1 VRDYSKIILLILF
14 IIYIFYLFLEEPL
27 VDEDDPYNFDQFQK
41 IQIDNHNQAIA
52 NISQK
57 EATLRGIILGGSNAM
72 AGLSARQLSDHSS
85 GEFFYNYSLSGSKNK
100 ITIYLDSLRETSL
113 LIDKEAVKVVVFSDL
128 MFFTPKKTVNNS
140 GSEQGKFSLKIF
152 PSTPLLKH
160 LRYKYLPLNPIFP
173 RDIEYGDL
181 DWGGSYSDIC
191 RPPESFNMI
200 PNNLKNIKKRH
211 LKIRNEIQEI
221 FPNSKIYFMV
231 PSISNNSS
239 SLILKYLD
247 DIKKL
252 YKESNLGLIL
262 NPPRTEDDIF
272 CYSGFY
278 LNQKG
283 RALITNEIIK
293 LIRTN

>member
-1 VRDYSKIILLILF
+1 MRGYSKIILLILF

-85 GEFFYNYSLSGSKNK
+85 GEFFYNYSLPGSKNK

-113 LIDKEAVKVVVFSDL
+113 LIDKEAVKVVIFSDL
-128 MFFTPKKTVNNS
+128 MFFVPKKTVNNS
-140 GSEQGKFSLKIF
+140 GSKQGEFSLKIF

-160 LRYKYLPLNPIFP
+160 IRYKFLPLNPIFP
-173 RDIEYGDL
+173 RDIEFGDL
-181 DWGGSYSDIC
+181 DWAGSYSDIC
-191 RPPESFNMI
+191 RPHESFNMI
-200 PNNLKNIKKRH
+200 PNNLENIKKRH
-211 LKIRNEIQEI
+211 LKIRIEIQEI

-231 PSISNNSS
+231 PNISNNSS
-239 SLILKYLD
+239 SLILKYFD

-252 YKESNLGLIL
+252 YKESDLSLIL

-283 RALITNEIIK
+283 RTLITNEIIEI
-293 LIRTN
+293 IRTY